1 MKHFPTSE
9 LEKMLQREGVKYIA
23 GVDEAGR
30 GPVAG
35 PVTAAAV
42 VFPVQQIE
50 NLSGEPIKNV
60 RDSKQIP
67 EAERESIAAA
77 IKERA
82 LAFSV
87 AHVPNEKI
95 DSINILNATRLAVL
109 RAIEALKIKPQV
121 ILIDGKFLNLNN
133 FTCISIVKG
142 DVNIFSIAAAS
153 ILAKTSRDALMRGYA
168 QEFPNYFFEKNKGY
182 LTTEHL
188 LAIRAHGFSP
198 IHRKSFSITL

>member
-1 MKHFPTSE
+1 MKQLPTSE
-9 LEKMLQREGVKYIA
+9 LEKMLRREGVKYIA

-35 PVTAAAV
+35 PVSAAAV

-50 NLSGEPIKNV
+50 LLSENVIKNV

-67 EAERESIAAA
+67 ETEREFIATA

-82 LAFSV
+82 LDFSV
-87 AHVPNEKI
+87 VQIPNETI
-95 DSINILNATRLAVL
+95 DSINILNATRLAVSK
-109 RAIEALKIKPQV
+109 AIEALKIKPEV
-121 ILIDGKFLNLNN
+121 ILIDGKFLNLKN

-142 DVNIFSIAAAS
+142 DVNVFSIAAAS
-153 ILAKTSRDALMRGYA
+153 IIAKTSRDALMREYA
-168 QEFPNYFFEKNKGY
+168 QEFPDYFFEKNKGY

-188 LAIRAHGFSP
+188 QAIRDHGFSP
-198 IHRKSFSITL
+198 IHRRSFSMTL

>member
-1 MKHFPTSE
+1 MFR
-9 LEKMLQREGVKYIA
+9 REGIRYIA

-42 VFPVQQIE
+42 IFPIRQAKC
-50 NLSGEPIKNV
+50 LSGEPIESV

-67 EAERESIAAA
+67 EGEREHIAAA

-82 LAFSV
+82 IDFSV
-87 AHVPNEKI
+87 AHVPNETI
-95 DSINILNATRLAVL
+95 DSINILNATRLAVSK
-109 RAIEALKIKPQV
+109 AIESLKIKPQV
-121 ILIDGKFLNLNN
+121 VLIDGKFLNLKN

-142 DVNIFSIAAAS
+142 DMNVFSIAAAS
-153 ILAKTSRDALMRGYA
+153 ILAKTSRDALMHGYA

-182 LTTEHL
+182 LTAQHL
-188 LAIRAHGFSP
+188 EAIRSYGFSP
-198 IHRKSFSITL
+198 LHRKSFSIKL